1 VNSATK
7 RAGRERKRRRTPILE
22 WIAAAIGLVL
32 ALAVTGLVAWDA
44 LNQDGAPPHIL
55 VEARTVTAFDA
66 GFVLEVRLR
75 NVANA
80 TAAQVAIEGVL
91 SRGGQTVETARATFD
106 YLPGNSVRHG
116 GLFFSNDPRGYVV
129 SLRAL
134 GYAEP

>member
-1 VNSATK
+1 MNSVTK
-7 RAGRERKRRRTPILE
+7 RAGREGKRRRTPILE
-22 WIAAAIGLVL
+22 WVAAAFGLVL
-32 ALAVTGLVAWDA
+32 ALAVSGLVAWDA

-55 VEARTVTAFDA
+55 VEGRTVTAFDP

-91 SRGGQTVETARATFD
+91 SRGGQTIETARATID

-116 GLFFSNDPRGYVV
+116 GLFFSNDPRGHVV
-129 SLRAL
+129 TLRAL